1 MVCVHCCNTAR
12 KLSKIT
18 GLSQWLRSF
27 NRWNTLKTFDDILK
41 HLEADVLCF
50 QGKFF
55 FTILK
60 EFTLIALV

>member
-1 MVCVHCCNTAR
+1 MVCVHCRNTTR
-12 KLSKIT
+12 KLPKMP

-27 NRWNTLKTFDDILK
+27 DRWNTLKTFDDILK

-50 QGKFF
+50 QGRLISFS
-55 FTILK
+55 K